1 MAGKFSGPIFTFQF
15 YKTHIHTGSP
25 LISQLSFSS
34 RIQMHPQNLRP
45 AICNPWDDVRA
56 CQKGANLN
64 TVFFPHLSLRHR
76 PVQSTSSY
84 LIPAFVLRFVAI
96 L

>member
-64 TVFFPHLSLRHR
+64 TVFFRICPYVIVLCSQHPHTLS
-76 PVQSTSSY
+76 S
-84 LIPAFVLRFVAI
+84 AFVLRFVAI